1 MQFDQL
7 RRREFISLLG
17 GTAAWPLAA
26 WAQQPTMPVV
36 GFLNPYPEADPDLN
50 DLLLAFKLRLRERGW
65 STPKTAQL
73 TKRVQLTGI
82 KA

>member
-17 GTAAWPLAA
+17 VTAAWPLAA

-65 STPKTAQL
+65 MIEARPRPCS
-73 TKRVQLTGI
+73 
-82 KA
+82 